1 MINKYQL
8 VTKKKWRMYVND
20 NKKKA
25 KMLPNDDRL
34 FVSEL
39 SIEATHQILMC
50 KGPEAD
56 EFNIGGVQ
64 NFGNWITTIE
74 FHLYN
79 IYFFL

>member
-8 VTKKKWRMYVND
+8 VTKKKWRMYVID

-25 KMLPNDDRL
+25 KMLPNDERL

-56 EFNIGGVQ
+56 EFNIGGV
-64 NFGNWITTIE
+64 
-74 FHLYN
+74 
-79 IYFFL
+79 

>member
-1 MINKYQL
+1 
-8 VTKKKWRMYVND
+8 MYVND

>member
-1 MINKYQL
+1 MINKYNL
-8 VTKKKWRMYVND
+8 VTKKKWRMYVID

-25 KMLPNDDRL
+25 KMLPNEDRL

-56 EFNIGGVQ
+56 EFNIGGV
-64 NFGNWITTIE
+64 
-74 FHLYN
+74 
-79 IYFFL
+79 

>member
-1 MINKYQL
+1 
-8 VTKKKWRMYVND
+8 MYVID

-25 KMLPNDDRL
+25 KMLPNDERL

-56 EFNIGGVQ
+56 EFNIGGV
-64 NFGNWITTIE
+64 
-74 FHLYN
+74 
-79 IYFFL
+79 

>member
-8 VTKKKWRMYVND
+8 VTKKKWRMYVID

-25 KMLPNDDRL
+25 QMLPNDERL

-56 EFNIGGVQ
+56 EFNIGGV
-64 NFGNWITTIE
+64 
-74 FHLYN
+74 
-79 IYFFL
+79 